1 MAARFRFYTLKA
13 GGYGN
18 NPAVAYQNL
27 KALPF

>member
-1 MAARFRFYTLKA
+1 MAARFRFYTLKT
-13 GGYGN
+13 GGHRD